1 MKKVS
6 ADKFNQVKAKFNFVK
21 LEIELAESK
30 DITFYGC
37 EISNTHV
44 LVIGVYNSDIAT
56 CAHITKG
63 EIIECNGKYIIDNL
77 DSNSIPDPNDI
88 KIPIVEDPMYPT
100 IKDSRDKGEESYSS
114 ISDDRLGAIDAVNYG
129 EPENPRHVIPEFK
142 PPKEEK
148 PSKVDELILAQR
160 KQNEEKARIP
170 IIREERPVPKS
181 NPVMTTGRAFDT
193 ELRSHQEAPKKE
205 SAIFKKESK
214 PAPKQE
220 PQRNKNPQTVIP
232 EPKKVV
238 VEPEPSDS
246 GFGCWG

>member
-63 EIIECNGKYIIDNL
+63 EIIEYNGKYIIDNL
-77 DSNSIPDPNDI
+77 DPNTIPTPDDNR
-88 KIPIVEDPMYPT
+88 IPIMEIP
-100 IKDSRDKGEESYSS
+100 IKAVRPKEEEESYSS

-129 EPENPRHVIPEFK
+129 EPENPRHVIPEFE

-170 IIREERPVPKS
+170 IIREERPAPKS

-193 ELRSHQEAPKKE
+193 ELKSRQEAPKKE